1 MIYNLINDVLN
12 DMYYSNSTGD
22 AMDDYLLFDWT
33 FNSETNQYISHLRLA
48 GFDKSNINIVQE
60 NDNIIITAT
69 RKNDNVLPD
78 SSITKRL
85 LLPTTSNS
93 STVTSKFLNGILY
106 IYVDKDTSS
115 QKFITIE

>member
-1 MIYNLINDVLN
+1 MIYNLLTDI
-12 DMYYSNSTGD
+12 YYSNSTL
-22 AMDDYLLFDWT
+22 AEADDYLLFDWT
-33 FNSETNQYISHLRLA
+33 YDSEANQYISHLRLA

-60 NDNIIITAT
+60 NDNLIITAS

-85 LLPTTSNS
+85 LLPKTSNS

-106 IYVDKDTSS
+106 IYVNKDVSS